1 MGPATWRR
9 AVIVNRL
16 WHYHFGRGIVAT
28 INDFGLQGD
37 RPTHPELLE
46 YLASELVAGGWK
58 LKRLHREILLS
69 QAYRLSGAMTPE
81 NMAKDPDDHLWWR
94 RPRRRLEAEVIRD
107 NLLSVAGQLDTTMFG
122 PGTLNESM
130 KRRSVYFTVKR
141 SRMAPILQVF
151 DWPDTLTAAGVRP
164 TTITPPQALV
174 FLNNPLVRNAAG
186 ALGARLK
193 STAEKSLPSAVNEAY
208 RTVFG
213 RLPNDKE
220 RSDGIAEIEA
230 GKKRYGKLDQAL
242 ADYAWVLL
250 SLNEFIYVD

>member
-1 MGPATWRR
+1 M
-9 AVIVNRL
+9 IVNRL

-37 RPTHPELLE
+37 RPSHPELLE
-46 YLASELVAGGWK
+46 YLASDLVAGGWK
-58 LKRLHREILLS
+58 LKRLHREIVLS
-69 QAYRLSGAMTPE
+69 QAYRLSGTTTAE
-81 NMAKDPDDHLWWR
+81 NLAKDPDDRLWWR

-122 PGTLNESM
+122 PGTLDESM

-141 SRMAPILQVF
+141 SRMVPLLQVF

-174 FLNNPLVRNAAG
+174 FLNHPLVRHAAE

-193 STAEKSLPSAVNEAY
+193 PAAEKSLSTAVDDGY
-208 RTVFG
+208 RIVFG

-220 RSDGIAEIEA
+220 RTSGIAEIEA
-230 GKKRYGKLDQAL
+230 GRKSHGNLDRAL
-242 ADYAWVLL
+242 SDYAWELL